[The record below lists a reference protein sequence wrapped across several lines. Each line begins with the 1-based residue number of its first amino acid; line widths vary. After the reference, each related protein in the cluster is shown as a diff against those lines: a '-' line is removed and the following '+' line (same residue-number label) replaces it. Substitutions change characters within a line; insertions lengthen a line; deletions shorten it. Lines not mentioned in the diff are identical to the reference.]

1 MPTITYTN
9 WVAKTKECGLTNE
22 QACGAAMLYAWTL
35 TQPVSADE
43 QVDTESFWTF
53 LSQAEF
59 NKINDTDFTVQD
71 FANFVP
77 EFKLAGEMLRV
88 KMPLDR
94 KDADDGVAILLNLVW
109 QDEPID
115 SPHVDTVLRLRH
127 RFDLMWCQRVGEC
140 LREEIR
146 TPLHAYVFANQVT
159 HGFSIFDPE
168 GFARIL
174 TALLSKKSPLVSTLT
189 SKKLIKESRGLN
201 DYEPFQIALLGFVP
215 QAIGEGIWNLQRVLF
230 FEQPGGKPINMEK
243 QYFPIDS
250 FVDFADPL
258 IEKFINRQ
266 KDAYFK
272 LGCEIANEYILRSND
287 PGQHFAQLESLLDSR
302 YQISYLEENV
312 SLPQTLVM
320 NAAAFF
326 TLCCLRIKNVSNQMS
341 KLPSLRMSDDMG
353 VLWTRNAPQSEP
365 LLHDAVQ
372 CFDVMLSWRYGF
384 AWGLFIETPN
394 GFIQRAYIG
403 ESTAITG
410 IASLLTKICVA
421 YHPNQCVLA
430 FVTDS
435 FPLEGDPPGQNIKCI
450 FLSLAH
456 GSDPVIDVYRTRADL
471 ITGLSLKDYLGRF
484 DGLGYCQ
491 APFDEIYS
499 AITDGVDQ
507 ATATETQEFLIEHVA
522 GQDVWQFSDSHTD

>member
-1 MPTITYTN
+1 MPTITYDN

-43 QVDTESFWTF
+43 KVDTESFWTF

-94 KDADDGVAILLNLVW
+94 KDANDDAASLLNLFW

-115 SPHVDTVLRLRH
+115 SPHVDTALRLRH

-159 HGFSIFDPE
+159 HGFSRFDPE

-174 TALLSKKSPLVSTLT
+174 AVLLSKKSPLVSTLT
-189 SKKLIKESRGLN
+189 SKKFVKDSKGF
-201 DYEPFQIALLGFVP
+201 DGYEPFQIAMLGFVP

-230 FEQPGGKPINMEK
+230 FAQPGGKPINMEK
-243 QYFPIDS
+243 QYLQTDS
-250 FVDFADPL
+250 FIDFADPL

-272 LGCEIANEYILRSND
+272 LGCEIASEYILRSND
-287 PGQHFAQLESLLDSR
+287 PGQHFAQLKSLLDAR
-302 YQISYLEENV
+302 YEFSYFEENV
-312 SLPQTLVM
+312 SRPQTLLM
-320 NAAAFF
+320 NAAAFY
-326 TLCCLRIKNVSNQMS
+326 TLCCMRIKNVANQIS
-341 KLPSLRMSDDMG
+341 KLPSLRMVGDLG
-353 VLWTRNAPQSEP
+353 LLWTRDVEHSEL

-372 CFDVMLSWRYGF
+372 CFDVMLSWRYGA
-384 AWGLFIETPN
+384 AWGLFIETTN
-394 GFIQRAYIG
+394 GFTQRVYVG
-403 ESTAITG
+403 ESTEIKG
-410 IASLLTKICVA
+410 IASLLTQICVA
-421 YHPNQCVLA
+421 YHPKKCVLA
-430 FVTDS
+430 FLTNS
-435 FPLEGDPPGQNIKCI
+435 FPREGDPPGDNLKCL
-450 FLSLAH
+450 FLSLER
-456 GSDPVIDVYRTRADL
+456 GTDPVLDVYRTRADL
-471 ITGLSLKDYLGRF
+471 LTGLSLKDYLGRF
-484 DGLGYCQ
+484 DGLSYCQ

-499 AITDGVDQ
+499 AITDDLDLSEVI
-507 ATATETQEFLIEHVA
+507 EMQEYLIENLA
-522 GQDVWQFSDSHTD
+522 GKDEWQFSKS